1 MIPCIVL
8 PSPFPRYFC
17 WDEVVSALKYVCSKE
32 ADVFRNIAHVTK
44 VFAQRV
50 GSKFRIIY
58 RVFYK
63 ENNDWYMEEACI
75 QVPESEVPEWA
86 KAGVDESEVDVTD
99 KYQRELQLTL

>member
-1 MIPCIVL
+1 MVPLIIFR
-8 PSPFPRYFC
+8 SPFPRYFC
-17 WDEVVSALKYVCSKE
+17 WDEVVSVLKNVCSKN
-32 ADVFRNIAHVTK
+32 ADVFRNIAHGTK

-63 ENNDWYMEEACI
+63 ENNDWYMEKACI

-86 KAGVDESEVDVTD
+86 KAGVDESEVDVTSR
-99 KYQRELQLTL
+99 YQRELNLTL